1 MRECREGG
9 LGKGTDGLTVASPV
23 HGTRQGHKYVLNE
36 IHIANK
42 HVVMHIIKFPPS
54 YLLCAE
60 NLALATQATVT
71 HLGNLPQFT
80 GKEILLL
87 LQLHLTSE

>member
-9 LGKGTDGLTVASPV
+9 LGKGTDGLTLASPV
-23 HGTRQGHKYVLNE
+23 HGTRQGHKYLLNE
-36 IHIANK
+36 SHTADKFMVIHITK
-42 HVVMHIIKFPPS
+42 LPLSDLV
-54 YLLCAE
+54 CAE
-60 NLALATQATVT
+60 HLALSAQATVT

-80 GKEILLL
+80 GKEILVL